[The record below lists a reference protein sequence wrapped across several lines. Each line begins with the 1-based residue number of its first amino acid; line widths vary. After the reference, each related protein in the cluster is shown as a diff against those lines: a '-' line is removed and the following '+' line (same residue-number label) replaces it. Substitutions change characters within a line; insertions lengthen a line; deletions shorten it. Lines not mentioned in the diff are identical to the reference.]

1 MAKNKRDDS
10 KKNTEEIKEETLE
23 NSNETTDE
31 EVKAPSGNEDE
42 LVEAGENQEEDVEI
56 EQDEENPLRI
66 FEEKIREQENRYLR
80 LAAEYDNYRKR
91 TLREKA
97 DLTKMAGADIIAGLL
112 PVVDDLDRAVD
123 AMDNVSDIDAMKKG
137 IELIHG
143 KFKDF
148 LSRKGVK
155 EIEAR
160 GSELDTDLH
169 EAVTKIPAPA
179 KKDKGKI
186 VDVIEKGYLMNDT
199 VIRYAKVVVGE

>member
-1 MAKNKRDDS
+1 MVKKRKDDS
-10 KKNTEEIKEETLE
+10 KKHTEKIKEESLDNRPE
-23 NSNETTDE
+23 
-31 EVKAPSGNEDE
+31 
-42 LVEAGENQEEDVEI
+42 EAGNQSEADPDLETNPGFEKETGFEQEEEEENQLLI
-56 EQDEENPLRI
+56 L
-66 FEEKIREQENRYLR
+66 EEKVREQENRYLR

-97 DLTKMAGADIIAGLL
+97 DLTKMAGADIITGLL

-123 AMDNVSDIDAMKKG
+123 AMDNVTDIDAMKKG
-137 IELIHG
+137 IELIYG

-155 EIEAR
+155 EIKATGAEF
-160 GSELDTDLH
+160 DTDLH

-179 KKDKGKI
+179 EKDKGKI

>member
-1 MAKNKRDDS
+1 MVKKRRDDA
-10 KKNTEEIKEETLE
+10 KKHTEEIKEESLDNRPE
-23 NSNETTDE
+23 EEGNQSETDPDQETNPGFE
-31 EVKAPSGNEDE
+31 QETGFE
-42 LVEAGENQEEDVEI
+42 QEEES
-56 EQDEENPLRI
+56 PLLI
-66 FEEKIREQENRYLR
+66 LEEKVREQENRYLR

-123 AMDNVSDIDAMKKG
+123 AMDNVTDIDAMKKG

-148 LSRKGVK
+148 LLRKGVK
-155 EIEAR
+155 EIKATGAEF
-160 GSELDTDLH
+160 DTDLH
-169 EAVTKIPAPA
+169 EAVTKIPAPTE
-179 KKDKGKI
+179 KDKGKI

>member
-1 MAKNKRDDS
+1 MVKKRKDDS
-10 KKNTEEIKEETLE
+10 KKHTEKIKEESLN
-23 NSNETTDE
+23 NSPE
-31 EVKAPSGNEDE
+31 
-42 LVEAGENQEEDVEI
+42 EAGNQSETDPDQETDPGREQESGFEQEEES
-56 EQDEENPLRI
+56 PLLI
-66 FEEKIREQENRYLR
+66 LEEKVREQENRYLR

-123 AMDNVSDIDAMKKG
+123 AMDNVTDIDAMKKG

-155 EIEAR
+155 EIKATGAEF
-160 GSELDTDLH
+160 DTDLH
-169 EAVTKIPAPA
+169 EAVTKIPAPTE
-179 KKDKGKI
+179 KDKGKI

>member
-1 MAKNKRDDS
+1 MVKKRRDDS
-10 KKNTEEIKEETLE
+10 KKHTEEIKEESLDNRPE
-23 NSNETTDE
+23 
-31 EVKAPSGNEDE
+31 
-42 LVEAGENQEEDVEI
+42 EAGNQTETDPDQEANPGPEQENGVDQETGI
-56 EQDEENPLRI
+56 EEEESPLLI
-66 FEEKIREQENRYLR
+66 LEEKVREQENRYLR

-97 DLTKMAGADIIAGLL
+97 DLTKMAGADIITGLL

-123 AMDNVSDIDAMKKG
+123 AMDKVSDIDAMKKG

-155 EIEAR
+155 EIKATGE
-160 GSELDTDLH
+160 EFDTDLH
-169 EAVTKIPAPA
+169 EAVTKIPAPT

-186 VDVIEKGYLMNDT
+186 VDVIEKGYVLNDT
-199 VIRYAKVVVGE
+199 VIRYAKVIVGE

>member
-1 MAKNKRDDS
+1 MVKKRKDDS
-10 KKNTEEIKEETLE
+10 KKHTEKIKEESLDNRPE
-23 NSNETTDE
+23 
-31 EVKAPSGNEDE
+31 
-42 LVEAGENQEEDVEI
+42 EAGNQSEADPDLETNPGFEKETGFEQEEEENQLLI
-56 EQDEENPLRI
+56 L
-66 FEEKIREQENRYLR
+66 EEKVREQENRYLR

-97 DLTKMAGADIIAGLL
+97 DLTKMAGADIITGLL

-123 AMDNVSDIDAMKKG
+123 AMDNVTDIDAMKKG
-137 IELIHG
+137 IELIYG

-155 EIEAR
+155 EIKATGAEF
-160 GSELDTDLH
+160 DTDLH

-179 KKDKGKI
+179 EKDKGKI